1 MGRGRPP
8 IPVGTW
14 GKITVYGD
22 AQPYR
27 ARARFR
33 DFDGTLRPV
42 VKTGQTKRAAE
53 RALLEALR
61 DRERTGQDGQISSA
75 TTVGTLADVYLRERA
90 GDWATNT
97 TETYRY
103 IVANQIRPA
112 LSGVRLGELQ
122 PQGIIRALRKIADHD
137 GPGAAKT
144 ARTVLAGMCDMAITS
159 GALTSNPAR
168 GWRLPGNRKPKKSV
182 RALTPDETDELCD
195 KLRSCQRAL
204 DLDLP
209 DLVEWMLATG
219 ARIGEAC
226 AARRPVLDLD
236 AGTWEINA
244 TNVRM
249 KGVGLVVQE
258 RPKTA
263 AGWRVL
269 ALPSFAVEMLHRRMD
284 EARFQP
290 REVRVLDEHGTVR
303 VEEGLVVC
311 FPAAAARN
319 LRDPSNTAGDLRE
332 VLDMLGFDWVTSH
345 IFRKTVATRL
355 DEAGVSARAIAD
367 QLGHA
372 KPSMTQDV
380 YMGRKVVSADAAR
393 ILDR

>member
-1 MGRGRPP
+1 
-8 IPVGTW
+8 
-14 GKITVYGD
+14 
-22 AQPYR
+22 
-27 ARARFR
+27 
-33 DFDGTLRPV
+33 
-42 VKTGQTKRAAE
+42 
-53 RALLEALR
+53 
-61 DRERTGQDGQISSA
+61 
-75 TTVGTLADVYLRERA
+75 
-90 GDWATNT
+90 
-97 TETYRY
+97 
-103 IVANQIRPA
+103 
-112 LSGVRLGELQ
+112 
-122 PQGIIRALRKIADHD
+122 
-137 GPGAAKT
+137 
-144 ARTVLAGMCDMAITS
+144 
-159 GALTSNPAR
+159 
-168 GWRLPGNRKPKKSV
+168 
-182 RALTPDETDELCD
+182 
-195 KLRSCQRAL
+195 
-204 DLDLP
+204 
-209 DLVEWMLATG
+209 
-219 ARIGEAC
+219 
-226 AARRPVLDLD
+226 
-236 AGTWEINA
+236 
-244 TNVRM
+244 M

-332 VLDMLGFDWVTSH
+332 VLDALGFDWVTSH